1 MIGRNDPCPCGSG
14 KKYKKCC
21 ALKETDPVEALTG
34 EELNRIITS
43 VYEHPPTPAD
53 MAEFEKYRRQ
63 WLNRLDKSWGR
74 EEIEEAV
81 SEYFLFI
88 ARSDI
93 WKRHLVRTSN
103 SPIRETVR
111 SVLDVWKNPF
121 VLFGKVIGEQEGFLV
136 VEEIL
141 GNDMHF
147 LDKEP
152 GMPFRDLTEDLL
164 VFGIVLPDNRKIENG
179 IYVISSLVFMRDQID
194 VIRNEIIALAEK
206 SGYETSLEFYK
217 EHMVDVY
224 EILMD
229 RESPSV
235 DQVTETLTP
244 LQQDAVLKLDEV
256 FDSEIDNPEVK
267 FVLKN
272 ILVSYI
278 VLQQPNFR
286 KPETLAAAMFQAAYD
301 IGIIPDEMYT
311 KSRIAKLFGVS
322 TASMTKHADAIFDYV
337 LESMAEAEQADTVIA
352 TEMD

>member
-14 KKYKKCC
+14 KKFKKCC
-21 ALKETDPVEALTG
+21 SLKESDPVETLTG
-34 EELNRIITS
+34 EELNRIIAS
-43 VYEHPPTPAD
+43 VYEHPPTATDRAD
-53 MAEFEKYRRQ
+53 FEKYRRQ
-63 WLNRLDKSWGR
+63 WLSRLEKSWGR

-152 GMPFRDLTEDLL
+152 DMPFNDLTGDIL
-164 VFGIVLPDNRKIENG
+164 VFGVVLPDNRKIENG
-179 IYVISSLVFMRDQID
+179 IHVISSLVFLRDQIE
-194 VIRNEIIALAEK
+194 VIRNEIISLAEK

-224 EILMD
+224 EILMS
-229 RESPSV
+229 RESLSV
-235 DQVTETLTP
+235 EQVTESLTP
-244 LQQDAVLKLDEV
+244 LQREAILRLEERVE
-256 FDSEIDNPEVK
+256 SEIGNPEVNA
-267 FVLKN
+267 VLKN
-272 ILVSYI
+272 ILLTYI

-286 KPETLAAAMFQAAYD
+286 KPEILSAAMFQAAYD
-301 IGIIPDEMYT
+301 IGIIPKETYT

-337 LESMAEAEQADTVIA
+337 LESMTEEEQADAVIA